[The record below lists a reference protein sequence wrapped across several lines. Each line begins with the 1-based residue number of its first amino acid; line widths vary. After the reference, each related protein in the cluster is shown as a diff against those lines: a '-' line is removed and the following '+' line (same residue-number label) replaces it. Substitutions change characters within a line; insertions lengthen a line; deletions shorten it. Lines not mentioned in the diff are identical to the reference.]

1 MRAINSTRHSEMA
14 GRLEVADTLFA
25 RMKGLLGKKALAD
38 GEGLL
43 IRPCKGIHTFGMK
56 FPIDAVF
63 LDGDNR
69 VTAVTRNILPNRMTR
84 VFFNA
89 VSVLELPPGTIE
101 ATATKIG
108 DEVTLV

>member
-1 MRAINSTRHSEMA
+1 
-14 GRLEVADTLFA
+14 
-25 RMKGLLGKKALAD
+25 
-38 GEGLL
+38 
-43 IRPCKGIHTFGMK
+43 MK

-63 LDGDNR
+63 LDGNNR
-69 VTAVTRNILPNRMTR
+69 VIAVTRNILPNRMTR

-101 ATATKIG
+101 ATATKTG

>member
-1 MRAINSTRHSEMA
+1 MA
-14 GRLEVADTLFA
+14 CRLEVADNLFA

-63 LDGDNR
+63 LDGNNR
-69 VTAVTRNILPNRMTR
+69 VIAVTRNILPNRMTR

-101 ATATKIG
+101 ATATNIG

>member
-1 MRAINSTRHSEMA
+1 MRAINLTRHSEMA
-14 GRLEVADTLFA
+14 GRLEVADNLFA
-25 RMKGLLGKKALAD
+25 RMKGLLGKKKLAD

-63 LDGDNR
+63 LDRNNR
-69 VTAVTRNILPNRMTR
+69 VIAVTRNILPNRMTH

-89 VSVLELPPGTIE
+89 VSVLELPAGTIE
-101 ATATKIG
+101 ATATNIG